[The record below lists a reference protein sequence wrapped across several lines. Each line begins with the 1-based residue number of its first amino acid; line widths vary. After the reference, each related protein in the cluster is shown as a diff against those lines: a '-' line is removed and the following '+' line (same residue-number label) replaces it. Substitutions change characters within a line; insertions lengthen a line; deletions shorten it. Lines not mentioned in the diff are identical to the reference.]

1 MRQKIWIQISLSS
14 ENKEKQFLK
23 RRKRIVGIVAVVQ
36 SVYNGNNRDL
46 KDRVRAD
53 EGQTG

>member
-14 ENKEKQFLK
+14 EKKEKQFLK
-23 RRKRIVGIVAVVQ
+23 RRKGIVGIVAVVQ
-36 SVYNGNNRDL
+36 SVYNGNNRGL